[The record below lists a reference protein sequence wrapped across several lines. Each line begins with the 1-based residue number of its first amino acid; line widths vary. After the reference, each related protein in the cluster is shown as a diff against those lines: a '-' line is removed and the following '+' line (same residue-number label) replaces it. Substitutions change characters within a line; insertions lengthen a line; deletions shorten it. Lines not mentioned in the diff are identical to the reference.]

1 MLNERIREL
10 RKRKGFTQ
18 EELAV
23 RLHVVRQTVSKW
35 EKGVSVPDAST
46 LQSVAEVLEVSVQEL
61 LGADTKQP
69 ESQNEIAAQLSRINE
84 QMAVRNRRSA
94 VIWKTVSIILAVI
107 LIFSAAWLVSGLQ
120 NSNQKENRQ
129 ESVTLPDT
137 VELSDIYIDGDKNR
151 LVCSFVPSI
160 GNADLKYSVTLSCHF
175 SDVPDKTA
183 DAEYRNGICTAVFE
197 NADMLEYIDYS
208 IVLSISDGKE
218 TRNTV
223 VVTSVSAERD
233 GFSWSS
239 PWN

>member
-84 QMAVRNRRSA
+84 QMAVRNRRS
-94 VIWKTVSIILAVI
+94 VIIWKTVCIILAVA
-107 LIFSAAWLVSGLQ
+107 LIFSAAWLVLRLQ
-120 NSNQKENRQ
+120 TANQQ
-129 ESVTLPDT
+129 EPDILPDT
-137 VELSDIYIDGDKNR
+137 VELSDIHIDGDKDR

-160 GNADLKYSVTLSCHF
+160 GNAELKYSVTLSCHAT
-175 SDVPDKTA
+175 DVPDKTV
-183 DAEYRNGICTAVFE
+183 DAEYRNGVCTSVFD
-197 NADMLEYIDYS
+197 NANLFGYIDYS

-218 TRNTV
+218 TRNIV
-223 VVTSVSAERD
+223 VVTSMSVEQD

>member
-61 LGADTKQP
+61 LGADAKQP

-84 QMAVRNRRSA
+84 QMAVRNRRS
-94 VIWKTVSIILAVI
+94 VIIWKTVSIVLAVA
-107 LIFSAAWLVSGLQ
+107 LIFSAAWLVLRLQ
-120 NSNQKENRQ
+120 TANQQENRQ
-129 ESVTLPDT
+129 ESVMLPDT
-137 VELSDIYIDGDKNR
+137 VELSDIHIDGDKNR

-160 GNADLKYSVTLSCHF
+160 GNLDLEYSVTLSCHAT
-175 SDVPDKTA
+175 DVPDKTA

-197 NADMLEYIDYS
+197 NADLFEYIDYS
-208 IVLSISDGKE
+208 IVLSIRDGKE

-223 VVTSVSAERD
+223 VVTSMSVERD